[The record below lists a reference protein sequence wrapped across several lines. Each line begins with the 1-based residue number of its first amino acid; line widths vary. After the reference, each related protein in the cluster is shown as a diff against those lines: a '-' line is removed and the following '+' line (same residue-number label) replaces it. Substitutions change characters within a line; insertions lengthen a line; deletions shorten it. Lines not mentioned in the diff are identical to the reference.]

1 MAKYLMAIKQVM
13 RCCVLPMVVGGVHHA
28 AIAQTLNDP
37 TRPPTIAAET
47 VGSAASDGA
56 AILQSILISSQRR
69 EAIINGKTVRVGDK
83 VGNAR
88 VASIT
93 ETDVVLRD
101 GKNSQVLKLFPN
113 IEKKRADSTRRQIIG
128 NAQ

>member
-13 RCCVLPMVVGGVHHA
+13 LCCVLPMALGGMHQA
-28 AIAQTLNDP
+28 ATAQALTDP
-37 TRPPTIAAET
+37 TRPPNITAET

-113 IEKKRADSTRRQIIG
+113 IEKKRADSNRRQIIG